1 MRSLSI
7 LLAGMSSLAA
17 VPAFAEDA
25 GNEEITVTGIRQA
38 YRGDFEQKEIPQAI
52 ATIDAK
58 QLEDNNILRF
68 TDALDLNASVARQNT
83 LGGLW
88 DAFAIRGFAGDEN
101 LPSGYLVNGF
111 NGGRGF
117 GGQRDV
123 AGIES
128 VEVLKGPAAALF
140 GRGEPGGTINIV
152 TKQPVYGESFG
163 SAALQYG
170 SFDRLRAEADA
181 NLAISDSL
189 TVRLV
194 GYTEKADSFRDTIES
209 RRRGFLPSVGLKLGE
224 QTRLTYDLEWTRV
237 AVPFDRGI
245 VVLNNNFKTVP
256 RSRFLGEPG
265 DGDHVARAEGHQL
278 RLQHDFNDKWSVQ
291 LGISHRDTL
300 LTGRSSDPE
309 LVRSRQ
315 KLFVDGQSLSRQ
327 RRSRVYDSEHFVV
340 RGEIS
345 GAFDL
350 GGMEHRILFGAD
362 RDRFENDQDFRRF
375 RPPAVSGNPT
385 DLAANIINILN
396 PVYGRFPLPIPA
408 PLTNRVDIQKSTG
421 FYLQDQISLTDRLQL
436 RIGARYD
443 DFVLLTNNRITSVR
457 SERKANRLSP
467 QAGLVFEA
475 SDALSIYAVYGEG
488 FRANIGTDAAGRIFD
503 PETSRSI
510 EAGAKLSLLDGK
522 LTGTLSLYEMRKSNV
537 LATDTANPGFL
548 VAIGKARS
556 RGAELDLAGRITPS
570 LSLLFSYAYTD
581 AESRSSI
588 LDPNFSFQIRPGD
601 PLINIPKHSLNVQL
615 TQDFT
620 LGSQSGKIGA
630 GVQHVGKR
638 SGETGTAFNLP
649 SHTLVRLFGH
659 VGLIEGVELFGEVRN
674 LFNTHWYANSY
685 ATLWVQPGTPRTAS
699 IGVRT
704 RF

>member
-1 MRSLSI
+1 MRSVSI
-7 LLAGMSSLAA
+7 LLAGISCLAP
-17 VPAFAEDA
+17 VPAYAEEIDEA
-25 GNEEITVTGIRQA
+25 EITVTGIRQA
-38 YRGDFEQKEIPQAI
+38 YRGDFDKKEIPQAI

-58 QLEDNNILRF
+58 QLEDNNILRL

-123 AGIES
+123 AGIERI
-128 VEVLKGPAAALF
+128 EVLKGPAAALL

-152 TKQPVYGESFG
+152 TKQPVYGNSFG
-163 SAALQYG
+163 TAALQYG

-181 NLAISDSL
+181 NLAIGQNLS
-189 TVRLV
+189 VRLV
-194 GYTEKADSFRDTIES
+194 GYAEEADSFRDTIES
-209 RRRGFLPSVGLKLGE
+209 NRRGFLPSVGLRLGD

-245 VVLNNNFKTVP
+245 VVLNNNLKTVP

-265 DGDHVARAEGHQL
+265 DGDHVAQAEGHQL
-278 RLQHDFNDKWSVQ
+278 RLQHDFNDKWSMQ
-291 LGISHRDTL
+291 LGVSHRDTL
-300 LTGRSSDPE
+300 LTGQSSDAE

-340 RGEIS
+340 RGEVS
-345 GAFDL
+345 GEFEF
-350 GGMEHRILFGAD
+350 GGMRHRILFGAD
-362 RDRFENDQDFRRF
+362 YDKFENDQDFRRF
-375 RPPAVSGNPT
+375 RPPAVSGNPS

-396 PVYGRFPLPIPA
+396 PAYGRFPLPTPA
-408 PLTNRVDIQKSTG
+408 RLTNRVDIQKSTG
-421 FYLQDQISLTDRLQL
+421 FYLQDQINLIDRLQV

-443 DFVLLTNNRITSVR
+443 DFQLQTNNRITSIL
-457 SERKANRLSP
+457 SARKASRLSP

-475 SDALSIYAVYGEG
+475 SDSISLYAVYGEG

-503 PETSRSI
+503 PETSQSI
-510 EAGAKLSLLDGK
+510 EVGTKLSLLDGK
-522 LTGTLSLYEMRKSNV
+522 LTGTFSLYEMKKSNV

-548 VAIGKARS
+548 VTVGKARS
-556 RGAELDLAGRITPS
+556 RGAEMDIAGKITS
-570 LSLLFSYAYTD
+570 RLSLLFSYAYTD
-581 AESRSSI
+581 AESRSLI

-620 LGSQSGKIGA
+620 LGSMNGKIGA
-630 GVQHVGKR
+630 GLQHVGKR
-638 SGETGTAFNLP
+638 SGETGTAFKLP
-649 SHTLVRLFGH
+649 SHNLVRLFGQFE
-659 VGLIEGVELFGEVRN
+659 LTEGVELFGEVRN
-674 LFNTHWYANSY
+674 LFNAHWYANSY
-685 ATLWVQPGTPRTAS
+685 ASLWVQPGTPRAAS
-699 IGVRT
+699 IGVRS

>member
-1 MRSLSI
+1 MRSISI
-7 LLAGMSSLAA
+7 LLAGISCLAT
-17 VPAFAEDA
+17 VPAFAEESAD
-25 GNEEITVTGIRQA
+25 GEITVTGIRQA

-52 ATIDAK
+52 TTIDAK
-58 QLEDNNILRF
+58 QLENNNILRL
-68 TDALDLNASVARQNT
+68 TDALDLNTSVARQNT

-128 VEVLKGPAAALF
+128 VEVLKGPAAALL

-152 TKQPVYGESFG
+152 TKQPVYGNSFG
-163 SAALQYG
+163 NAALQYG

-181 NLAISDSL
+181 NVTIGQNLS
-189 TVRLV
+189 VRLV
-194 GYTEKADSFRDTIES
+194 GYAEGAESFRDTIES
-209 RRRGFLPSVGLKLGE
+209 NRRGFLPSVGLRLGD

-278 RLQHDFNDKWSVQ
+278 RGQHDFNDKWSVQ
-291 LGISHRDTL
+291 LGVSHRDTL
-300 LTGRSSDPE
+300 LTGQSSDAE

-315 KLFVDGQSLSRQ
+315 KLFADGRSLSRQ
-327 RRSRVYDSEHFVV
+327 RRSRMYDSEHFVV
-340 RGEIS
+340 RGEVS
-345 GAFDL
+345 GEFDM
-350 GGMEHRILFGAD
+350 GGMRHRILFGAD
-362 RDRFENDQDFRRF
+362 YDKFENDQDFRRF
-375 RPPAVSGNPT
+375 RPPAVSGNPS
-385 DLAANIINILN
+385 DLAANIIDIVN
-396 PVYGRFPLPIPA
+396 PVYGRFPLPTPA

-421 FYLQDQISLTDRLQL
+421 FYLQDQINLSDRLQV

-443 DFVLLTNNRITSVR
+443 DFQLTTNNRITTVV
-457 SERKANRLSP
+457 SERKASRLSP
-467 QAGLVFEA
+467 QAGLVFET
-475 SDALSIYAVYGEG
+475 SDAVSLYAVYGEG
-488 FRANIGTDAAGRIFD
+488 FRANIGTDASGRIFD
-503 PETSRSI
+503 PETSQSI

-522 LTGTLSLYEMRKSNV
+522 LTGTFSLYEMQKSNV

-556 RGAELDLAGRITPS
+556 RGAELDIAGQITPS
-570 LSLLFSYAYTD
+570 LGILLSYAYTD

-615 TQDFT
+615 TQDLK
-620 LGSQSGKIGA
+620 LGSTNGRIGA
-630 GVQHVGKR
+630 GVQHVGER
-638 SGETGTAFNLP
+638 SGETGTTLKLP
-649 SHTLVRLFGH
+649 SHNLVRVFGN
-659 VGLIEGVELFGEVRN
+659 VGLTKGIELFGEVRN
-674 LFNTHWYANSY
+674 LFNAHWYANSY
-685 ATLWVQPGTPRTAS
+685 AALWVQPGTPRAAS
-699 IGVRT
+699 IGVRA